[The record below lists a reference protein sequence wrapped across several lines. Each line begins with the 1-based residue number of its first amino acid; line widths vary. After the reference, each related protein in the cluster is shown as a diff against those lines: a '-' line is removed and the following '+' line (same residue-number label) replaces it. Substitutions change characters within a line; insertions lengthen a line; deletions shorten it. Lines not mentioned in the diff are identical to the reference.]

1 MEAEEIQEEK
11 QEEKKEE
18 KTIIKIKPEIGE
30 EIKKLIQARKRKP
43 EFLRQQWWLY
53 KKIDKN
59 WRRPRGRH
67 SKLRRHYGYRP
78 PLPKIGYSSPK
89 KVRGLHPSGF
99 KEIMIYNVNNLE
111 GIDKK
116 KEAIRIAHGVGK
128 KKRQEIIAKADEMG
142 IRVLNRVL

>member
-1 MEAEEIQEEK
+1 MEAEETQEEK

-18 KTIIKIKPEIGE
+18 KIIKIKPEIE
-30 EIKKLIQARKRKP
+30 EGVKKLIQARKRKP

-53 KKIDKN
+53 KRIDKN

-78 PLPKIGYSSPK
+78 SLPKIGYSSPK

-99 KEIMIYNVNNLE
+99 KEVMIYNVNDLKS
-111 GIDKK
+111 IDIK
-116 KEAIRIAHGVGK
+116 KEAIRIAHSVGK